1 MLPDFAQSLVREL
14 ALPALSRGYGELVAE
29 LRSNTK
35 LAERARAVGLD
46 ALLTEGDPALAAL
59 KKDNK
64 ELVTQA
70 EKIAERAMTD
80 AVRQRFP
87 THTVLGEEHGLTK
100 GDATC
105 WVFDPVD
112 GTSAMIRTAMSEA
125 FGLPLPTPAPAFGVT
140 VALVENGTPTLGIV
154 AQLIPTQG
162 GLTISR
168 LFMGGK
174 NIPATCNQL
183 SLALPA
189 CPASLAGAQLACTVP
204 EVMFGTREKWS
215 GFQALLDATGKPCLR
230 DQNCVGFMQ
239 LLSGEVDMA
248 YEADLAYHDAA
259 ALIPILEAAGITVS
273 DGAGKPLSFA
283 PERIGTEFQVLA
295 AQSVLHAQAVAKIA
309 AGVPPEQNRF
319 APHNGGAQ
327 GYANKFP
334 V

>member
-1 MLPDFAQSLVREL
+1 MLPDFAQSLACEL
-14 ALPALSRGYGELVAE
+14 ALSALSRGYAELVAE
-29 LRSNTK
+29 LRANAA

-46 ALLTEGDPALAAL
+46 ALLDAGDPALAAL

-125 FGLPLPTPAPAFGVT
+125 FGLPLPNPAPAFGVT
-140 VALVENGTPTLGIV
+140 IALVENGKPTLGVV
-154 AQLIPTQG
+154 AQLTPTEG

-168 LFMGGK
+168 LFMGGS

-183 SLALPA
+183 VISLPA

-239 LLSGEVDMA
+239 LLTGEADVA

-259 ALIPILEAAGITVS
+259 ALIPILETAGITVS
-273 DGAGKPLSFA
+273 DGGGKPLSFA

-295 AQSVLHAQAVAKIA
+295 APSALHAQAVAKIA

-334 V
+334 S